1 MKKVLIADDH
11 SVVRAGLKDIIRDLS
26 PGVVIEEVTD
36 GQLALD
42 KIEND
47 KFDLIILDISMPG
60 KSGLNVLEV
69 LRNRNRQ
76 ERVLMLSMHSQEQYA
91 IRAFKLGASGYLS
104 KDSAPEELAQAIRKI
119 MEGGKYISQGLA
131 EKLIF
136 DQKPESD
143 KAPHELL
150 SDREF
155 QVMCM
160 IAQGNSLREI
170 GEQLSLSEKTVSTYR
185 TRILEKMDM
194 KSNADLILYA
204 IRNGLIA

>member
-143 KAPHELL
+143 KAPHGLL

>member
-11 SVVRAGLKDIIRDLS
+11 SVVRAGLKDIVRDLS

-47 KFDLIILDISMPG
+47 KYDLIILDISMPG
-60 KSGLNVLEV
+60 KSGLSVLEV
-69 LRNRNRQ
+69 LRNRNRH

-104 KDSAPEELAQAIRKI
+104 KDSAPEELALAIRKI
-119 MEGGKYISQGLA
+119 LEGGKYISQGLA
-131 EKLIF
+131 EKLFF
-136 DQKPESD
+136 DQKPEFD

-185 TRILEKMDM
+185 TRILEKMEM

-204 IRNGLIA
+204 IRNGLIS

>member
-26 PGVVIEEVTD
+26 PGVVVEEVTD

-47 KFDLIILDISMPG
+47 KYDLIILDISMPV

-69 LRNRNRQ
+69 LRNRNRH

-104 KDSAPEELAQAIRKI
+104 KDSAPEELALAIRKI
-119 MEGGKYISQGLA
+119 LEGGKYISQDLA

-204 IRNGLIA
+204 VRNGLIA